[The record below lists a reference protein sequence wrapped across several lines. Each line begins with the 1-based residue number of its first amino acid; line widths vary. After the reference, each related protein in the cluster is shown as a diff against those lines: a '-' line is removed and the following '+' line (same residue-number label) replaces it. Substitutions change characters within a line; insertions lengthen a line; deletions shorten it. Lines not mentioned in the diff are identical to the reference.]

1 MKTENSLLFKAR
13 SKKKKKKKVKSCK
26 TEKAPKRDHESDP
39 QVTTF
44 LAL

>member
-13 SKKKKKKKVKSCK
+13 SKKKKKKVKSCK